1 MWPGSGGGDACV
13 GDGVCAS
20 GDSGMLPADLQRAER
35 YWRCSFGDRPCSV
48 LGRMW
53 CDADDAGELGV
64 LEAGELLWDEA
75 PADER
80 ERTMSAAGAARAP
93 PRHRA
98 QLDPRAGS
106 GPT

>member
-1 MWPGSGGGDACV
+1 MAGKLWVVCELPTVWPGRGGGEACV

-53 CDADDAGELGV
+53 CEADDAGELGV

-75 PADER
+75 PR
-80 ERTMSAAGAARAP
+80 
-93 PRHRA
+93 
-98 QLDPRAGS
+98 
-106 GPT
+106 